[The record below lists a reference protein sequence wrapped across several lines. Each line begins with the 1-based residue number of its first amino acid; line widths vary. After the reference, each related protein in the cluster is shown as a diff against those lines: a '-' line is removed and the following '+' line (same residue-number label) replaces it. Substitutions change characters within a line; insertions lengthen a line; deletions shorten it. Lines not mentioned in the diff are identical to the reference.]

1 MVKIVPKILED
12 FQGALDKVVVVGLT
26 FNDQEVIL
34 LLAILLNSWRAFVV
48 KQGSVPNLSLTNH
61 IANI

>member
-1 MVKIVPKILED
+1 MSDGQIVPKNLED

-34 LLAILLNSWRAFVV
+34 LLATLLNSWHTFVMRR
-48 KQGSVPNLSLTNH
+48 GSIPNLSLVT
-61 IANI
+61 

>member
-1 MVKIVPKILED
+1 MSDGQIVPKNLED

-34 LLAILLNSWRAFVV
+34 LLSYPTKLLARLCHDTRECSKPFP
-48 KQGSVPNLSLTNH
+48 S
-61 IANI
+61 